1 MIKSPARGRRKVALS
16 EAIQSACGEALPQ
29 CSIPGCGRPPE
40 ALQGTG
46 LSRTLCRYH
55 REFKA
60 RHGSAWKRS
69 YSGADLRP
77 YTAAAESYLKANAT
91 DPYVAH
97 ALRSIACLLTSAGPV
112 RRVNDLPGLS
122 VRDRVRATLA
132 RLREGEVPAMR
143 ILAVTMGV
151 LAAVE
156 EDPFKPG
163 GVYPKVQIAKALRRR
178 ASGYHTDYGNGR
190 SFHRYP
196 RSSGQVLVAVGAE
209 MVRATEFVDQYHLA
223 AILGLKRTRYGV
235 LPLPTVPASAPRSR
249 YGDHRVKPSL
259 QPTHT
264 PSPGLDVDA
273 EDAEAERVAAE
284 LRAAFEQHGFK
295 AFERKS

>member
-1 MIKSPARGRRKVALS
+1 MPRASPLKH
-16 EAIQSACGEALPQ
+16 AIQSASGEALPQ

-69 YSGADLRP
+69 YSGADLKP

-91 DPYVAH
+91 DTYVAH
-97 ALRSIACLLTSAGPV
+97 ALRSIASLLASAGPV

-143 ILAVTMGV
+143 ILAVTTGV

-178 ASGYHTDYGNGR
+178 ASGYHAHYGNAG

-209 MVRATEFVDQYHLA
+209 MVKAAEFVEEYHLA
-223 AILGLKRTRYGV
+223 SVLDLKRSRYGT
-235 LPLPTVPASAPRSR
+235 LPQPTEPASAPRSR
-249 YGDHRVKPSL
+249 YGDRKVKPVSQPSHIASL
-259 QPTHT
+259 TLGT
-264 PSPGLDVDA
+264 DA
-273 EDAEAERVAAE
+273 EEAEAERIAAE
-284 LRAAFEQHGFK
+284 MRTTLEQHGLK
-295 AFERKS
+295 AFGRKA